1 MSNQLVISIMTD
13 DRPGVVEQI
22 ATIITRHQ
30 GNWLESALS
39 RLGGKFAGILLADIP
54 ADSQQALESD
64 LSALASQ
71 GIRVAVDHAG
81 QHTPPGGEQASF
93 EVLGND
99 RRGIVGEISHVLAR
113 HNVSVDELYTQTENA
128 PMSGEL
134 LFRAQ
139 ARVVFPREMTRDDLQ
154 RILEQLSDDL
164 MVEFKDN

>member
-54 ADSQQALESD
+54 EAHQKALSSD
-64 LSALASQ
+64 LSALSSQ
-71 GIRVAVDHAG
+71 GIRVAIDHAG
-81 QHTPPGGEQASF
+81 QHTPVGGEQASF

-113 HNVSVDELYTQTENA
+113 HQVSVDELYTQTENA

-139 ARVVFPREMTRDDLQ
+139 ASVIIPRDMTRDDLQ
-154 RILEQLSDDL
+154 RLLEQLSDDL